1 VWLWGPIW
9 ISRPKKPARG
19 PGGGPICQ
27 IDSENN
33 WPVRPLMQLDVT
45 HLRPKCYMAALG
57 RNFPVNFGCQG
68 GCQFPRRTPSCLAA
82 AKYKEKARKKQRG
95 GRHRYGEAEGA
106 RVRAYAQQR
115 EAEGREGEG
124 EAEGPVLQHCPGA
137 PPIILK
143 GGLVRGRPGGTL
155 AAHGLSFSIIN
166 KSPGITADTH
176 LVRGFL
182 DF

>member
-1 VWLWGPIW
+1 MERQRVHAC
-9 ISRPKKPARG
+9 AR
-19 PGGGPICQ
+19 
-27 IDSENN
+27 
-33 WPVRPLMQLDVT
+33 
-45 HLRPKCYMAALG
+45 
-57 RNFPVNFGCQG
+57 
-68 GCQFPRRTPSCLAA
+68 
-82 AKYKEKARKKQRG
+82 
-95 GRHRYGEAEGA
+95 A
-106 RVRAYAQQR
+106 RVRTRVRARARACAQQR

-143 GGLVRGRPGGTL
+143 DGLVRGRPGGTL

>member
-1 VWLWGPIW
+1 MQP
-9 ISRPKKPARG
+9 
-19 PGGGPICQ
+19 
-27 IDSENN
+27 DS
-33 WPVRPLMQLDVT
+33 
-45 HLRPKCYMAALG
+45 
-57 RNFPVNFGCQG
+57 
-68 GCQFPRRTPSCLAA
+68 
-82 AKYKEKARKKQRG
+82 KEKIRKKLRG
-95 GRHRYGEAEGA
+95 GRHRSGEGEGA
-106 RVRAYAQQR
+106 RVHMCTHARARAHAHTFPGKAARDVSQQR
-115 EAEGREGEG
+115 ERER

-166 KSPGITADTH
+166 KSPGITADAH